1 MWLNRFL
8 DLNNKLGEKNESREK
23 KKLGAEAKRGT
34 FPEGEWTGDGFANVL
49 TSVILVF
56 SDKHHMNDFP
66 P

>member
-1 MWLNRFL
+1 MNQ
-8 DLNNKLGEKNESREK
+8 EKK